1 MFAGIIMVAVTGL
14 LWSMIGVTMSAAAR
28 KKQNAWDIMRLTS
41 VCSLVFGG
49 IMLGTNPAMITSV
62 SGDVLLKTSIALIA
76 AGTMNILGVLTMHRA
91 MQHGHNGTIWIICQ
105 SALILPFMLG
115 VIVFDE
121 QVTVMR
127 IVGILLI
134 LGGMVMSGL
143 FGESGGGEVGGFVRG
158 RRWLIPALAAFVFY
172 GANQCLANLPSYW
185 KLPELSGMLR
195 AFLFQ
200 VGSVGV
206 FVALLPIKRI
216 PFSCK
221 SVKPALI
228 LAFTAMIGQYFLFY
242 QGLDKL
248 ATVGA
253 GSIGFPITVGACI
266 IGFEFYSM
274 FIIREKTS
282 FFQYIALTLEV
293 IGIVLI
299 SL

>member
-1 MFAGIIMVAVTGL
+1 MLAGIIMVAVTGL

-41 VCSLVFGG
+41 VCSLLCG
-49 IMLGTNPAMITSV
+49 IILLTVDPAMITSV
-62 SGDVLLKTSIALIA
+62 SGEVLIKTSIALIG
-76 AGTMNILGVLTMHRA
+76 AGTVNILGVLIMHKA
-91 MQHGHNGTIWIICQ
+91 MLQGHNGTVWVICQ
-105 SALILPFMLG
+105 SALVMPFLLG
-115 VIVFDE
+115 IVVFGE
-121 QVTVMR
+121 QVDALR
-127 IVGILLI
+127 ISGISLI
-134 LGGMVMSGL
+134 LVGMVMSGL
-143 FGESGGGEVGGFVRG
+143 FGGAGGHDMAGLVKG
-158 RRWLIPALAAFVFY
+158 RRWLIPALAAFAFF

-185 KLPELSGMLR
+185 HLPELSGMLR

-200 VGSVGV
+200 IGSVGV
-206 FVALLPIKRI
+206 FVVMMPVKRI
-216 PFSCK
+216 PFCRN

-248 ATVGA
+248 AAAGA

-266 IGFEFYSM
+266 VGFEFYSM

-282 FFQYIALTLEV
+282 FFQYLALAAEI
-293 IGIVLI
+293 IGIILI